1 MIAAYS
7 PRPSRSF
14 FSSPWRAVLIPV
26 AIAVVIWALM
36 SLSTTFVLS
45 WIESNHEQLQVQNN
59 KAIQAAHRLQVHVWR
74 GTAFMRFQ
82 RSQNRLRSTWMKSE
96 NESLESLRFLKS
108 LPLTLEERGLVHNI
122 EKNMQSVA
130 SEIDLI
136 DRNSGLSESEW
147 LEKSK
152 NLRELASQI
161 SNDANAY
168 VAIQQKRFDEQ
179 TQFLIEARDW
189 LHSGR
194 LVVLFFGSM
203 LVLVIGWSIAKGLHR
218 RVGSL
223 ARTLRENMLEP
234 EGPVEGLQVQNATDW
249 VELQSLAERMGSR
262 FRETTRELSVTR
274 GHAEQAERLAVAG
287 ELAASLVHELRN
299 PLTSIKLLLQ
309 LCRDNGQ
316 PEPSISSKRL
326 HVILDEID
334 RMEKTLQGLLDFS
347 RPAPMRKRMVDLRQV
362 IRRTIDLVN
371 GRAKKNAIEIEA
383 PRLDRALLMADE
395 ERLGHVLCNLLI
407 NAMDSIGES
416 GKVTIELVCDEETDR
431 CQVRIADTGPG
442 IDEQI
447 LDKLFTPFATTKP
460 KGTGLGL
467 AISHRIV
474 DLHGGLLRAHNSLD
488 GGAVFTIDLPLNPTS
503 PTSPLQPLSQ
513 GS

>member
-1 MIAAYS
+1 MVAVGDASFFHGLADRFSKSLGSKIGLRHEVIAAYS

-14 FSSPWRAVLIPV
+14 VSSPWRAVLIPV
-26 AIAVVIWALM
+26 AIAVMIWALM

-45 WIESNHEQLQVQNN
+45 WIENNHEQFHVQNN

-168 VAIQQKRFDEQ
+168 VAIQQSRFDEQ

-223 ARTLRENMLEP
+223 ARTLQENMMEP
-234 EGPVEGLQVQNATDW
+234 EGPAKGCRCKTQRIGWSYSRLPNGW
-249 VELQSLAERMGSR
+249 VLGFEKRRGSYR
-262 FRETTRELSVTR
+262 
-274 GHAEQAERLAVAG
+274 
-287 ELAASLVHELRN
+287 
-299 PLTSIKLLLQ
+299 
-309 LCRDNGQ
+309 
-316 PEPSISSKRL
+316 
-326 HVILDEID
+326 
-334 RMEKTLQGLLDFS
+334 
-347 RPAPMRKRMVDLRQV
+347 
-362 IRRTIDLVN
+362 
-371 GRAKKNAIEIEA
+371 
-383 PRLDRALLMADE
+383 
-395 ERLGHVLCNLLI
+395 
-407 NAMDSIGES
+407 
-416 GKVTIELVCDEETDR
+416 
-431 CQVRIADTGPG
+431 
-442 IDEQI
+442 
-447 LDKLFTPFATTKP
+447 
-460 KGTGLGL
+460 
-467 AISHRIV
+467 
-474 DLHGGLLRAHNSLD
+474 
-488 GGAVFTIDLPLNPTS
+488 
-503 PTSPLQPLSQ
+503 
-513 GS
+513 